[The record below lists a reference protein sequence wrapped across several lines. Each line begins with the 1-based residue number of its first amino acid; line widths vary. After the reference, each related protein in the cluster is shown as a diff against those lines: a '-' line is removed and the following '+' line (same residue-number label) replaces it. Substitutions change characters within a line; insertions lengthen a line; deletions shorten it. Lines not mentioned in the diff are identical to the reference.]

1 MAKKIILLFS
11 AVFLFTAFAGQSS
24 AKLLYHETVTIIL
37 DDGTQINLVLDD
49 YGMPKPSKKGAMRK
63 VDFARAM
70 FKEAVAKHEK
80 DFKRRWT
87 PRTPQAYIATPAAE
101 KKKNNF
107 IAKNKNHLS
116 GKYLWADS
124 AKIQEKRYYYLPP
137 PPRVAVGPDG
147 KPQFL
152 FIKFVTDKTEAEGG
166 ASGGILHFLAEYG
179 LSAVQEKE
187 LEEKLAKKIKSAKL
201 MGAVPMELGS
211 EESSFKIISA
221 TLTDEGFTKSIV
233 SSGKAPIMPGMKV
246 AAAARLDQ
254 YGATL
259 LAKTLEK
266 PTSDISIEFDLAYT
280 SFLPAFDGTITVDW
294 QKFKSNIDDYKLKY
308 EHKKKT
314 KSSFDLG
321 GTIKFVLSAGL
332 WGSPTKKKTKHYY
345 TTDEMHTVYD
355 YLCEVGVIDIEW
367 TEEIVDE
374 RLNMIREAFMKL
386 FSNLF
391 FDKTPEQMMD
401 TGEEPEKGKAEIDK
415 VKGEKYTVYKFTAK
429 SEESFKKTSYHLRT
443 NLPVKTPY
451 QVVGNI
457 NGTWYRK
464 LQGEYPECFDEI
476 NIDDPFFQRR
486 KVIFNLDLD
495 AVEIFDDTIN
505 YVTVEVRKKRKS
517 GRDFTDSATI
527 DKAYVTTKGI
537 SATLTYAKMRED
549 DPGVFEYLTQW
560 SIRGGKVYPEH
571 PQWKKGEWEGV
582 TLAPPIAPL
591 NIDVEADLEELKA
604 NDIAAVTVKFKY
616 HKFGKIYEDP
626 KTVRLN
632 VTKGEPLI
640 TRTVFHDRDNVKY
653 DYKITFHHKRK
664 GAIDRGWVQGRED
677 AYIYCSI
684 PDNLRKKEKSALY

>member
-1 MAKKIILLFS
+1 MTKKIILLFS

-37 DDGTQINLVLDD
+37 DDGTNINLVLDD

-63 VDFARAM
+63 MDFARAM

-80 DFKRRWT
+80 DFKRRQT
-87 PRTPQAYIATPAAE
+87 PWWMRLKTHAE
-101 KKKNNF
+101 EKHGKEFLDN
-107 IAKNKNHLS
+107 NKNHIN
-116 GKYLWADS
+116 GKFLWPAS

-152 FIKFVTDKTEAEGG
+152 FIKFVTDKTEAQGG
-166 ASGGILHFLAEYG
+166 ASGGIIHFLAEYG
-179 LSAVQEKE
+179 LTAAQEKE
-187 LEEKLAKKIKSAKL
+187 LEEKLVKKIKSAKL

-211 EESSFKIISA
+211 EESSFNIISA

-294 QKFKSNIDDYKLKY
+294 EKFKSHIDDYSLKY
-308 EHKKKT
+308 KDVTTGKGRSFWHPFRKKK
-314 KSSFDLG
+314 
-321 GTIKFVLSAGL
+321 
-332 WGSPTKKKTKHYY
+332 HHY
-345 TTDEMHTVYD
+345 TTDEMHLMYD
-355 YLCEVGVIDIEW
+355 ILCEEEVINIEW

-386 FSNLF
+386 FSSMF
-391 FDKTPEQMMD
+391 FDKMPEQMMD
-401 TGEEPEKGKAEIDK
+401 TEEEPKEAESETDKIKGKT
-415 VKGEKYTVYKFTAK
+415 YTVYKFAAK
-429 SEESFKKTSYHLRT
+429 SEEAFKNKSYHLRT

-476 NIDDPFFQRR
+476 NIDDPFFQTR

-495 AVEIFDDTIN
+495 AVEIFDDAIN

-517 GRDFTDSATI
+517 GDDFSDSVTI
-527 DKAYVTTKGI
+527 DKGWVTTKGV
-537 SATLTYAKMRED
+537 SATVTYAKMRED

-604 NDIAAVTVKFKY
+604 NDIAAVTVKFRY

-626 KTVRLN
+626 KTVKLN

-640 TRTVFHDRDNVKY
+640 TRTVFHDRDNARY